1 MKKRESKYDEH
12 SRHKR
17 EKETVSLT
25 CNKNS
30 QLHSETRSRLSRL
43 LPRPG
48 YVLEWD
54 EQRVLGNVPCNGIVA
69 PVNQVPQRQKA
80 IRISPLHVSFYRG

>member
-1 MKKRESKYDEH
+1 MRKRDSKYDEH
-12 SRHKR
+12 ARHKR
-17 EKETVSLT
+17 EKETVSLIH
-25 CNKNS
+25 NKNS
-30 QLHSETRSRLSRL
+30 QLHSETRSRLSG
-43 LPRPG
+43 PRPG